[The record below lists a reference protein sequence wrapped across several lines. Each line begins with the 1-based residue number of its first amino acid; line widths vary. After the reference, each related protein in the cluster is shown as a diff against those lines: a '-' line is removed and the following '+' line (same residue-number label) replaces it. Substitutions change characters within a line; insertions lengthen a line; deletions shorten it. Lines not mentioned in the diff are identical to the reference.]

1 MENAK
6 DLCKDGIEAKF
17 VQNPRIMQALLE
29 TGNKKLV
36 ECTKDY
42 LWGTGVPLN
51 DPQCLT
57 EKCWKGQG
65 LQGIMLQ
72 EIRQKHMQIARSVL
86 PTINQWH
93 SQGPPQLF
101 QPRLVPCDPGIN
113 SSGSTIAV
121 TQSQTLAVQPSH
133 SPPTVSGKVVAA
145 PVGKI
150 RVAQSNS
157 IPAVAEPSSVP

>member
-1 MENAK
+1 M
-6 DLCKDGIEAKF
+6 
-17 VQNPRIMQALLE
+17 
-29 TGNKKLV
+29 

-72 EIRQKHMQIARSVL
+72 EIRQKHMQIAQAVL

-93 SQGPPQLF
+93 SQGPSQIL
-101 QPRLVPCDPGIN
+101 QPGLVPCDPVIN
-113 SSGSTIAV
+113 SSGKTTAV
-121 TQSQTLAVQPSH
+121 SQPHTPAIQPPHLPPAISGNVVS
-133 SPPTVSGKVVAA
+133 SPL
-145 PVGKI
+145 GKI
-150 RVAQSNS
+150 RLAQSNFT
-157 IPAVAEPSSVP
+157 PATAEPSTVP

>member
-6 DLCKDGIEAKF
+6 DLCQNGIEAKF
-17 VQNPRIMQALLE
+17 VQNPQIMQALLE
-29 TGNKKLV
+29 TGNKTLV

-65 LQGIMLQ
+65 LQG
-72 EIRQKHMQIARSVL
+72 L

-93 SQGPPQLF
+93 SQGPPQLL
-101 QPRLVPCDPGIN
+101 QPD
-113 SSGSTIAV
+113 
-121 TQSQTLAVQPSH
+121 
-133 SPPTVSGKVVAA
+133 
-145 PVGKI
+145 
-150 RVAQSNS
+150 
-157 IPAVAEPSSVP
+157 

>member
-6 DLCKDGIEAKF
+6 DLCKDGVEAKF

-36 ECTKDY
+36 ECMKDY
-42 LWGTGVPLN
+42 LWSMGIPLN

-72 EIRQKHMQIARSVL
+72 EIQQKHMQIAQVVL
-86 PTINQWH
+86 PNQ
-93 SQGPPQLF
+93 SVAL
-101 QPRLVPCDPGIN
+101 
-113 SSGSTIAV
+113 TA
-121 TQSQTLAVQPSH
+121 
-133 SPPTVSGKVVAA
+133 PTKT
-145 PVGKI
+145 
-150 RVAQSNS
+150 
-157 IPAVAEPSSVP
+157 IPAQTSTL